1 MYSEGFSTTVL
12 PAASAGPSFHAVSIS
27 GEFHGMIPTHT
38 PRGSWRVKVN
48 AGLSAWMTE
57 PSILSASPA

>member
-12 PAASAGPSFHAVSIS
+12 PAASAGPSFHATSIS

-48 AGLSAWMTE
+48 AGLSAWTTE

>member
-1 MYSEGFSTTVL
+1 MYSEGLSTIVL
-12 PAASAGPSFHAVSIS
+12 PAASAGPSFHATSIR

-38 PRGSWRVKVN
+38 PSGSCRVKVK
-48 AGLSAWMTE
+48 AGLSACTTE